1 MLIGNDTIKISEDEA
16 YLCFEAAWNL
26 TKKGGNPRNNAGHYN
41 YAIGWFKSMA
51 EFAESIASEWA
62 VAKYLE
68 APFDPFAMKKKI
80 QADVG
85 EIFEVKWT
93 HWQDGQL
100 IIHEYDRNSDI
111 AILVTGQYPYY
122 KLAGW
127 IPVAVAKRDRY
138 RHHNQPNWW
147 ISQNNLMP
155 IDTLVSSDY
164 GKDIARL
171 S

>member
-26 TKKGGNPRNNAGHYN
+26 TKRGGNPRNNAGHYN

-93 HWQDGQL
+93 HWQGQSCGHIQRRWNARKSTRIRL
-100 IIHEYDRNSDI
+100 RN
-111 AILVTGQYPYY
+111 LP
-122 KLAGW
+122 
-127 IPVAVAKRDRY
+127 
-138 RHHNQPNWW
+138 
-147 ISQNNLMP
+147 
-155 IDTLVSSDY
+155 
-164 GKDIARL
+164 
-171 S
+171 